1 MQYNTILRIICLII
15 LICVLLLFV
24 NVSEGYE
31 DAVPKYC
38 LTAGIKL
45 SKGAVKYLKD
55 VFKVD
60 TDLEKVRLYTASEC
74 NKLEG
79 AVYRNNEC
87 YKLKNSKKNKDGN
100 YDMSSENIDIK
111 YNEKCSGLNKLPSTL
126 PSECSIDGALLG
138 KMNKAFS
145 INGKTPL
152 VIDNNALRLYTKNEC
167 DKFKGS
173 LELMSPSIEK
183 LKGTKEDIDNYE
195 KIHGK
200 DYGICYSTVNPSLFC
215 ATDEAPTAASE
226 VSDIM
231 KKNIKGWLA

>member
-45 SKGAVKYLKD
+45 SKGAVKYIKD
-55 VFKVD
+55 MFKSD
-60 TDLEKVRLYTASEC
+60 RDYEKTRLYTASEC

-87 YKLKNSKKNKDGN
+87 YKLKNSKKNKDGD

-145 INGKTPL
+145 INGKTPF
-152 VIDNNALRLYTKNEC
+152 VFDNNALRLYTKNEC
-167 DKFKGS
+167 DKFKGTFQLIS
-173 LELMSPSIEK
+173 KFMEDYG
-183 LKGTKEDIDNYE
+183 GTKEDIDNYE

-200 DYGICYSTVNPSLFC
+200 DYGLCHSTVNPSLFC

>member
-24 NVSEGYE
+24 NVSESYE

-55 VFKVD
+55 VFKVN
-60 TDLEKVRLYTASEC
+60 TDFEKVRLYTASEC

-152 VIDNNALRLYTKNEC
+152 VFDNNALRLYTKNEC
-167 DKFKGS
+167 DKFKGDFQLIS
-173 LELMSPSIEK
+173 KFMEDYG
-183 LKGTKEDIDNYE
+183 GTKEDIDNYE

-200 DYGICYSTVNPSLFC
+200 DYGMCSRAEYPSLIC